1 MEADQSTLE
10 LEQAEVYLIYLE
22 TCRGRWLYLWTRHN
36 TLCGLP
42 SLLEESVPRGQ
53 EIQYHGCIRR
63 YHPRAFFCVPIDLNA
78 SLTAKTVASLFDDPA
93 SHWLFQLLPSVNFF
107 GENLFGPAQSRVG
120 GGEAYSG

>member
-1 MEADQSTLE
+1 MLLGRLCEE
-10 LEQAEVYLIYLE
+10 LSSCKWATRKQGYVEYVGCIYGLVII
-22 TCRGRWLYLWTRHN
+22 
-36 TLCGLP
+36 LCGLP

-120 GGEAYSG
+120 GGDAYSV